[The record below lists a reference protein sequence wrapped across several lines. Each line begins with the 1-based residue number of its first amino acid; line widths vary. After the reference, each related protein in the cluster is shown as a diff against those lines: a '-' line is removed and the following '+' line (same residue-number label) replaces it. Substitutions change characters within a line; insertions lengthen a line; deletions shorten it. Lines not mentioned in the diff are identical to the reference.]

1 MRHRWYSRTAAP
13 RGPART
19 LVLFALI
26 ATGVS
31 PLHAQFVS
39 DPEKA
44 DSLRLRNGDW
54 IIGDFKDMARGIVT
68 FKTDAMSTIYVKW
81 PRVLTATTEKRF
93 QVFLD
98 DERRYFGSLQA
109 SETLGRVVIRADRDT
124 FEVATQS
131 VVELKRIKATFWNR
145 LDGSLDF
152 GFGFTQQNAKT
163 DLSLRFETRYLFNR
177 NRLNLLLDGT
187 FSRQDSV
194 SDITRGT
201 ARLMYIRELKGMW
214 FLGFSAAAEQN
225 SQLSLDI
232 RGSIGGGPGRFFI
245 ANSRMELGTIVGIGY
260 NRERFTGE
268 EARNTVPL
276 GLITDFQFFD
286 WSGLSTDLSSRLSI
300 QPVLNDQGRWRIS
313 FTANLT
319 QEILNLLYLRIGVVE
334 EYDSNPPSPD
344 ANKNDFRITTSLG
357 WTY

>member
-1 MRHRWYSRTAAP
+1 MAP
-13 RGPART
+13 PGSART
-19 LVLFALI
+19 LAFFTLI
-26 ATGVS
+26 ALGVGT
-31 PLHAQFVS
+31 PLNAQFVS
-39 DPEKA
+39 DPEKT

-54 IIGDFKDMARGIVT
+54 VVGDLRDMARGIVT
-68 FKTDAMSTIYVKW
+68 YKTDAMSTVYVKW
-81 PRVLTATTEKRF
+81 SRVLTATTEKRF
-93 QVFLD
+93 QIYLD
-98 DERRYFGSLQA
+98 DERRYLGSLQA

-131 VVELKRIKATFWNR
+131 VIELKRIKDTFWTR

-268 EARNTVPL
+268 EARNTLPL

-313 FTANLT
+313 FSANLT

-334 EYDSNPPSPD
+334 EFDSKPPSVD

>member
-1 MRHRWYSRTAAP
+1 MP
-13 RGPART
+13 LRT
-19 LVLFALI
+19 LALFALI
-26 ATGVS
+26 ALGVGT

-39 DPEKA
+39 NPEKS

-54 IIGDFKDMARGIVT
+54 VVGDLRDMARGIVT
-68 FKTDAMSTIYVKW
+68 YKTDAMSTVYVKW
-81 PRVLTATTEKRF
+81 SRVLTATTEKRF
-93 QVFLD
+93 QIYLD
-98 DERRYFGSLQA
+98 DERRYLGSLQA

-124 FEVATQS
+124 FEVSTVS
-131 VVELKRIKATFWNR
+131 VIELKRIKGTFWNR

-177 NRLNLLLDGT
+177 NRLNLLLNGT

-201 ARLMYIRELKGMW
+201 ARLSYIRELKGLW
-214 FLGFSAAAEQN
+214 FIGFAASAEQN
-225 SQLSLDI
+225 SQLSLDF

-245 ANSRMELGTIVGIGY
+245 ANNRMELGTILTIGY
-260 NRERFTGE
+260 NEERFTGE
-268 EARNTVPL
+268 EARNTLPL
-276 GLITDFQFFD
+276 GLITDFQFFN

-300 QPVLNDQGRWRIS
+300 QPVLNDRGRWRIGFS
-313 FTANLT
+313 ANLT

-334 EYDSNPPSPD
+334 EYDSQPPSAD
-344 ANKNDFRITTSLG
+344 ANKNDFSITTSLG

>member
-1 MRHRWYSRTAAP
+1 MAP
-13 RGPART
+13 CGPART
-19 LVLFALI
+19 LALFALI
-26 ATGVS
+26 AFGVGS
-31 PLHAQFVS
+31 PLQAQFVS
-39 DPEKA
+39 DPQKT

-54 IIGDFKDMARGIVT
+54 VVGDLRDMARGIVT

-81 PRVLTATTEKRF
+81 PRVLTAATGKRF
-93 QVFLD
+93 QIYLD
-98 DERRYFGSLQA
+98 DERRYLGSLQA
-109 SETLGRVVIRADRDT
+109 SETLGRVLVQADRDT

-245 ANSRMELGTIVGIGY
+245 ANSRMELFTIVGIGY

-268 EARNTVPL
+268 EARNTLPL

-300 QPVLNDQGRWRIS
+300 QPVLNDAGRWRIS
-313 FTANLT
+313 FTADLT
-319 QEILNLLYLRIGVVE
+319 QEIVNLLYLRIGLVE
-334 EYDSNPPSPD
+334 EYDSSPPSAD

>member
-1 MRHRWYSRTAAP
+1 VAP
-13 RGPART
+13 PGSART
-19 LVLFALI
+19 LALFVLI
-26 ATGVS
+26 ALGVGT

-39 DPEKA
+39 DAEKT

-54 IIGDFKDMARGIVT
+54 VVGDLRDMARGIVT
-68 FKTDAMSTIYVKW
+68 YKTDAMSTVYVKW
-81 PRVLTATTEKRF
+81 SRVLTATTEKRF
-93 QVFLD
+93 QIYLD
-98 DERRYFGSLQA
+98 DERRYVGSLQA

-124 FEVATQS
+124 FDVSTVS
-131 VVELKRIKATFWNR
+131 VIELKRIKETFWNR

-163 DLSLRFETRYLFNR
+163 DLSLQSETRYLFNR
-177 NRLNLLLDGT
+177 NRLNLLLNGT

-201 ARLMYIRELKGMW
+201 ARLAYIREMKGLW
-214 FLGFSAAAEQN
+214 FIGFAVSAEQN

-245 ANSRMELGTIVGIGY
+245 ANNRMELGTFVTIGY

-268 EARNTVPL
+268 EARNTLPL
-276 GLITDFQFFD
+276 GLITDFQFFN

-313 FTANLT
+313 FTVNLT
-319 QEILNLLYLRIGVVE
+319 QEVLNQLYLRIGLAE
-334 EYDSNPPSPD
+334 EYDSEPPSAD
-344 ANKNDFRITTSLG
+344 ANKNDFSITTSLG

>member
-1 MRHRWYSRTAAP
+1 MAP
-13 RGPART
+13 SGSART
-19 LVLFALI
+19 LALFALI
-26 ATGVS
+26 AFGVGS
-31 PLHAQFVS
+31 PLHAQFLS
-39 DPEKA
+39 DPEKT

-54 IIGDFKDMARGIVT
+54 VVGDLREMARGIVT
-68 FKTDAMSTIYVKW
+68 YKTDAMSTIYVKW
-81 PRVLTATTEKRF
+81 SRVLTATTDKRF
-93 QVFLD
+93 QIYLD
-98 DERRYFGSLQA
+98 DERRYLGSLQT

-124 FEVATQS
+124 FEVATRS
-131 VVELKRIKATFWNR
+131 IVELKRIKATFWNR

-245 ANSRMELGTIVGIGY
+245 ANNRMELGTIVGIGY

-268 EARNTVPL
+268 EARNTLPL

-300 QPVLNDQGRWRIS
+300 QPVLNDAGRWRIS
-313 FTANLT
+313 FTADLT
-319 QEILNLLYLRIGVVE
+319 QEIVNLLYLRIGLVE
-334 EYDSNPPSPD
+334 EYDSSPPSAD